1 MSPRAAW
8 RLESLGFTRVY
19 DYLPGKADWFAAGLP
34 REGTRASIPRAGDVA
49 RRDEVTCRLGDRV
62 GDVAERVRAAG
73 QPWCLVLND
82 GDIVLGRLRG
92 AALDAD
98 LDALVEDVMES
109 GPTTTRPDTEVE
121 ALNERLRGGD
131 VSSIVITT
139 SDGRLVGTFTVGDA
153 EPQPEPEDAS
163 ESCQCE

>member
-34 REGTRASIPRAGDVA
+34 REGTRATIARAGDVV

-62 GDVAERVRAAG
+62 GEVGERVRAAG

-82 GDIVLGRLRG
+82 DDIVLGRLRG
-92 AALDAD
+92 AALDAEPG
-98 LDALVEDVMES
+98 ALVDDVMES
-109 GPTTTRPDTEVE
+109 GPTTARPDVEVE
-121 ALNERLRGGD
+121 ELTERLRGRD
-131 VSSIVITT
+131 VSSIVIT
-139 SDGRLVGTFTVGDA
+139 SSEGRLIGTFTVGEA
-153 EPQPEPEDAS
+153 EPEPEDAP
-163 ESCQCE
+163 ESCLCE

>member
-8 RLESLGFTRVY
+8 RLESLGFPRVY

-49 RRDEVTCRLGDRV
+49 RRDEVTCRLGDRL

-73 QPWCLVLND
+73 QLWCLVLND
-82 GDIVLGRLRG
+82 EDIVLGRLRS

-98 LDALVEDVMES
+98 PDALVEDVMES
-109 GPTTTRPDTEVE
+109 GPTTTRPDVEVDT
-121 ALNERLRGGD
+121 LTERLRSRD
-131 VSSIVITT
+131 ASSNVIAS
-139 SDGRLVGTFTVGDA
+139 SDGRLIGTFTVGEA
-153 EPQPEPEDAS
+153 EPKLEGGP
-163 ESCQCE
+163 ESCLCE